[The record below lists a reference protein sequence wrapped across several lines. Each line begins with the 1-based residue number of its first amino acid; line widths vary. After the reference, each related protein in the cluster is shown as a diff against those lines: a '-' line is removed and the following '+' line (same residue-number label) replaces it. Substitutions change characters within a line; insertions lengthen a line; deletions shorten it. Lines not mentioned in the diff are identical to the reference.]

1 MINIHFSTIISVY
14 ANDRFDWFKQAI
26 CSIINQTIP
35 PQQIII
41 VKDGPVSKEIN
52 NYIMVIINSCNE
64 IEFNIYETK
73 TNVGRGNTLNPALNL
88 SKYELVSI
96 LDSDDIARLDRFEQQ
111 LNYFNNNPDIDV
123 LGGWIE
129 EFEEKPMDI
138 GKIRKVYS
146 NHNDIIKSS
155 RNYCP
160 MNNVTVM
167 YKKDAVLN
175 IGGYEGGLGVQEDYI
190 LWIKMIKKG
199 LNFANIEEVLVDV
212 RVGNELQSRRG
223 GINYIIEETKMQIL
237 FYKLQHISFSRMI
250 INIVMRLIV
259 RLMPQFIRKY
269 IYLFIRIFR

>member
-1 MINIHFSTIISVY
+1 MLNTPFSTIISVY
-14 ANDRFDWFKQAI
+14 KNDRLGWFKEAI
-26 CSIINQTIP
+26 ASILEQTIP
-35 PQQIII
+35 PHQIVI
-41 VKDGPVSKEIN
+41 VKDGPVDTDLYH
-52 NYIMVIINSCNE
+52 YIKNIIKSDYG
-64 IEFNIYETK
+64 IEFTLYETK
-73 TNVGRGNTLNPALNL
+73 INMGRGNTLNPALYL

-96 LDSDDIARLDRFEQQ
+96 MDSDDIARLDRFEKQ
-111 LNYFNNNPDIDV
+111 LNYFYDHPDIDV
-123 LGGWIE
+123 LGGSIE
-129 EFEEKPMDI
+129 EFENYPGDI
-138 GKIRKVYS
+138 GKIRKVYRT
-146 NHNDIIKSS
+146 HNDIIKSS

-175 IGGYEGGLGVQEDYI
+175 LGGYEGGIGVQEDYI
-190 LWIKMIKKG
+190 LWIKMIRKG

-237 FYKLQHISFSRMI
+237 FYKLKHISFFRMI
-250 INIVMRLIV
+250 INIIMRLIV